1 MIRLED
7 QEKEQQEE
15 QEQVDL
21 KEEVFWNVLCHIW
34 NFVLQSWFLCCIV
47 VVRRFQ
53 GHNRISVFQIVFF
66 W

>member
-21 KEEVFWNVLCHIW
+21 KEEVFWNVMCHI
-34 NFVLQSWFLCCIV
+34 
-47 VVRRFQ
+47 
-53 GHNRISVFQIVFF
+53 
-66 W
+66 